1 MRNKREEDAEFWA
14 LNGIDPPWMYFGAD
28 DGGSFRIYPGRQSE
42 SCGTYDPRSR
52 PWYVAGSSGRKD
64 IVLVLDIASGGE
76 YSLDLI
82 KEAARGV
89 VRTLGAGDRVGV
101 VSFGYGGSTRM
112 AVDGTDLAS
121 ASREN
126 KERLLGEIGRLEG
139 EAAGR
144 DGDVKDVHEAF
155 DLAFGAFGSKAG
167 QEEEV
172 RPGCNAAVVFITDG
186 KMTAWDG
193 GSNATAVAMQVP
205 SNATAAVTEE
215 GLNATAAVTEGTSNA
230 TAAMTEG
237 GSNATAVATEEGSNA
252 TTAMTAAG
260 TNVTAALM
268 EEDAI
273 VDLIARGKAVVESRT
288 GRRLTVFAYSP
299 GKNGNNDVDDDGGD
313 RIRGRSSFPK
323 RVACATGGIWT
334 PVEDGRDLA
343 KRVSA
348 YHRAFASPLNAAG
361 VDDGGV
367 GAFTAWAEPYEF
379 ATGPGLLGTTV
390 SAPVYDRSGGFVGVA
405 GMDFALDSLLRAGGG
420 AGAVVRRWADRCPPG
435 LDLSGCRMGALRLR
449 AGGGRNESLC
459 DGDENGDCA
468 VSAVGGEFEHR
479 GCPGE
484 SDLVRP
490 KDLWANSEN
499 EGLPY
504 EERVCCRVG
513 ETGPSDQCS
522 RKGGGGGG
530 LEAVAETIKEA
541 ASSLPIGPIVGGLVV
556 VLVVILLVYRRKT
569 RQGEVEED
577 KIATNNGAEHLHTTG
592 DPSDVPTEGFPVI
605 LPSPHL
611 QAPPPP
617 DLPTIPTSS
626 SMQDDNHWSNLPTIS
641 PSPSLRAVL
650 PSDL

>member
-64 IVLVLDIASGGE
+64 IVLVLDTASGGE

-121 ASREN
+121 AGREN

-193 GSNATAVAMQVP
+193 GSNATAVAMEVA

-215 GLNATAAVTEGTSNA
+215 GSNATAAVTEGTSNA

-273 VDLIARGKAVVESRT
+273 VDLIARGKAVVEART

-299 GKNGNNDVDDDGGD
+299 GENGNNDVDDDGGD

-348 YHRAFASPLNAAG
+348 YHRAFASPLNATG

-449 AGGGRNESLC
+449 AGG
-459 DGDENGDCA
+459 
-468 VSAVGGEFEHR
+468 
-479 GCPGE
+479 
-484 SDLVRP
+484 
-490 KDLWANSEN
+490 
-499 EGLPY
+499 
-504 EERVCCRVG
+504 EERVPLRRRRERRLRGLRRRRRVRASRLSRRVG
-513 ETGPSDQCS
+513 PRPPEGLVGELRERGFAVRGARLLSGGRDRSLGPVLTE
-522 RKGGGGGG
+522 GGGRGGSG
-530 LEAVAETIKEA
+530 GRGGNHQGSREL
-541 ASSLPIGPIVGGLVV
+541 SSHRAHSRGFGG
-556 VLVVILLVYRRKT
+556 RAR
-569 RQGEVEED
+569 G
-577 KIATNNGAEHLHTTG
+577 H
-592 DPSDVPTEGFPVI
+592 
-605 LPSPHL
+605 
-611 QAPPPP
+611 
-617 DLPTIPTSS
+617 
-626 SMQDDNHWSNLPTIS
+626 
-641 PSPSLRAVL
+641 SPSLQEENT
-650 PSDL
+650 PG